1 MSRINNHLLLALFV
15 ISLIGLSSFV
25 LDDKPITGLQVSE
38 LTNKDIVT
46 ANKDLT
52 EDQIQKCPIIL
63 STCNLDEDC

>member
-1 MSRINNHLLLALFV
+1 M
-15 ISLIGLSSFV
+15 